1 MKVTHLD
8 IKGMHCV
15 GCSSAVEKALNQ
27 MDNVESAVV
36 NLTLEKATV
45 AGEVDPTTLIDAVK
59 NAGYDAEVLEEE
71 ATIKSGEKKTE
82 ELETQYAV
90 AKKQMTI
97 AWWLTIP
104 VMIWMIPE
112 MVFGVMW
119 PSALIFHAGMVVL
132 SGVVLF
138 GVGRDTLKSAWKS
151 ARHRTPNMD
160 VLIALGSLSAWG
172 TGLVK
177 LLAFTGVVPHMASFA
192 GIAGMIVAF
201 HLTGRYIESKARGK
215 ASAAIR
221 KLMTLG
227 AKNAIVLTSDGT
239 EKQISI
245 QELRVGDIMVV
256 RASEK
261 IPTDGEIVR
270 GNASVNESLATGESM
285 PVEKS
290 TGDHVLG
297 ATINLDSTLQIKATK
312 IGKETFLAQVI
323 KLVESA
329 QTTKVPIQVF
339 ADRMTARFVP
349 VVLVLALLTFFVW
362 IFFPNTFVGVAT
374 IFGKWLPWVNVSLS
388 PWALA
393 FYAAIAVLVIAC
405 PCALGLA
412 TPTALMVGS
421 GKGAENGILI
431 RDGAAIQRMNDV
443 TTVVLDKTGTLTKGE
458 PEVAEILRLGDIT
471 EAEILRLAASLEKES
486 THPLAKAIVEK
497 ANVSKTESVKA
508 NDIRV
513 KAGKGVSGTVDGKS
527 IKIGTADFTGM
538 DEQEFNEKTP
548 VYMSVDGKPVAIF
561 LLTDAIKHGVSDVIH
576 SLKSKGLKILL
587 VTGDREKTAKSMADM
602 LGIDDYR
609 FQVLP
614 GEKAEIVKE
623 LQTSGEVVA
632 MVGDGIND
640 APALAQADVGIALST
655 GTDIAMES
663 GEIILTGSDLQG
675 VVKSFNLSRAV
686 FKKIKQNLFWAFFY
700 NIIAIPMAVMGLLH
714 PVIAEAAM
722 ALSSINVVGN
732 SNRLK
737 KISLR

>member
-1 MKVTHLD
+1 MKVTHLN
-8 IKGMHCV
+8 IKGMHCA
-15 GCSSAVEKALNQ
+15 GCSSAVEKALNNL
-27 MDNVESAVV
+27 DNVESAVV

-45 AGEVDPTTLIDAVK
+45 TGEINPTKLVDAVK
-59 NAGYDAEVLEEE
+59 NVGYDAEILEEE
-71 ATIKSGEKKTE
+71 SAITSGEKKTE
-82 ELETQYAV
+82 ELETKFIV

-112 MVFGVMW
+112 MLFGIMW
-119 PSALIFHAGMVVL
+119 PSALIFHVGMVIL

-138 GVGRDTLKSAWKS
+138 GVGSDTLQSAWKS

-177 LLAFTGVVPHMASFA
+177 LLAFTGIVSHMTSFA

-227 AKNAIVLTSDGT
+227 AKNALVLTSDGT
-239 EKQISI
+239 ERQISI
-245 QELRVGDIMVV
+245 QELRVGDVMVV
-256 RASEK
+256 RAGEK

-290 TGDHVLG
+290 AGDHVLG

-362 IFFPNTFVGVAT
+362 IFFPNVMIGAAN
-374 IFGKWLPWVNVSLS
+374 IFGKWLPWVSVSLS

-431 RDGAAIQRMNDV
+431 RDGAAIQRMTDV
-443 TTVVLDKTGTLTKGE
+443 TTVVLDKTGTLTQGE
-458 PEVAEILRLGDIT
+458 PEVSEVILLGDT
-471 EAEILRLAASLEKES
+471 SEDETMRLAASLESES

-497 ANVSKTESVKA
+497 ANLDKNGLVTIENVQVESG
-508 NDIRV
+508 I
-513 KAGKGVSGTVDGKS
+513 GVSGTVDGKS
-527 IKIGTADFTGM
+527 IKIGTANFTGM
-538 DEQEFNEKTP
+538 DEQDFNEKTP

-561 LLTDAIKHGVSDVIH
+561 LLTDAIKHGISDVIH

-587 VTGDREKTAKSMADM
+587 VTGDREKTAKSLADI

-614 GEKAEIVKE
+614 GEKAAIVKE
-623 LQTSGEVVA
+623 LQASGEVVV

-663 GEIILTGSDLQG
+663 GEIVLTGSDLQG
-675 VVKSFNLSRAV
+675 VVKAFNLSRAV